1 MKRIEAIVQPG
12 MLDQVVAAIK
22 NVGARGVTVSHVRGQ
37 GSADPP
43 LAGQY
48 FSKERVVTVVDDSNV
63 EKVLSAITEIACT
76 GNRGD
81 GKVFVTDVVEALDI
95 CTKER
100 GKAVL

>member
-1 MKRIEAIVQPG
+1 MKRVEVIVQPG
-12 MLDQVVAAIK
+12 ILDQVVAAIK
-22 NVGARGVTVSHVRGQ
+22 NVGVGGVTVSHVQGQ

-48 FSKERVVTVVDDSNV
+48 FSKERIVAVVDDSKV
-63 EKVLSAITEIACT
+63 EKILSSITKIACT

-100 GKAVL
+100 GKAAL